1 MSQHL
6 TRREIKHDELSN
18 VVGRTVDYATSHSQ
32 AIFKIVGG
40 VAAAIAL
47 AGLVTYFLSHRK
59 NASQAALGKAMLIA
73 SAPIDAQNPKPEDP
87 NAPSFRDAASRD
99 AKAKALFEEVRAQY
113 GGTLAGKLADVY
125 LGRMAA
131 EKGDLATAR
140 TAWQA
145 FIDAYPKDVISGA
158 LRFNLVQLDV
168 KDGKTED
175 AEKALQRLL
184 DQPEKVMP
192 EDAIL
197 FELAKVREKMGKSNE
212 ALTAYQRIADEFT
225 GSPYQLEAQQKAS
238 QLAAG
243 GRSAGSLQ

>member
-6 TRREIKHDELSN
+6 TRREIKHDQLSDA
-18 VVGRTVDYATSHSQ
+18 VGRTVDYATSHSQ
-32 AIFKIVGG
+32 VIFKIVGA

-47 AGLVTYFLSHRK
+47 AGLVSYFLSHRST
-59 NASQAALGKAMLIA
+59 ASQAALGKAMRVA
-73 SAPIDAQNPKPEDP
+73 SAPIDAQNPKPDDP
-87 NAPSFRDAASRD
+87 VEPSFRDEASRS
-99 AKAKALFEEVRAQY
+99 AKAKALFEEVRASY
-113 GGTLAGKLADVY
+113 GSSLAGHLAGVY

-131 EKGDLATAR
+131 DGGDTATAR
-140 TAWQA
+140 KAWQE
-145 FIDAYPKDVISGA
+145 FIDAYPKDPVSGA
-158 LRFNLVQLDV
+158 LRLNLVQLDL
-168 KDGKTED
+168 KEGK
-175 AEKALQRLL
+175 AEEAERSLQRLL

-197 FELAKVREKMGKSNE
+197 FELAKVREKLGRNNE

-243 GRSAGSLQ
+243 GRPAGSPQ